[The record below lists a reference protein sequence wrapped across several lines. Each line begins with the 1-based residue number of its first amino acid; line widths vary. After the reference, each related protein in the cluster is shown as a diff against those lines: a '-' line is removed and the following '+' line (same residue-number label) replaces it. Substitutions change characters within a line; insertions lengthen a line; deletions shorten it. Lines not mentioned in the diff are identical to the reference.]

1 MAYNADTMSFD
12 VPDTDCVYIS
22 GLPDSVTEA
31 DLEQHFGSIGI
42 IKQDKKLKKSK
53 VWLYRDKATGALK
66 GDGTVTYEDP
76 FSAASAVSWFHGKI
90 VVQITCKLW
99 CFQDATT
106 VHNMMTKVNHCR
118 INNRSQACRSQVY
131 KIRGWLWQ

>member
-22 GLPDSVTEA
+22 GLPDGITEA

-53 VWLYRDKATGALK
+53 VWLYRDKGTGSLK

-76 FSAASAVSWFHGKI
+76 FSAASAVQWFHGKEFKGKLQQMAFDSTI
-90 VVQITCKLW
+90 QQMLTCAEGHLSS
-99 CFQDATT
+99 CSMQEPPL
-106 VHNMMTKVNHCR
+106 R
-118 INNRSQACRSQVY
+118 
-131 KIRGWLWQ
+131 

>member
-12 VPDTDCVYIS
+12 VPDTDCVYIN

-76 FSAASAVSWFHGKI
+76 FSAASAVQWFHGKEFKGKLWKFRTQLTAI
-90 VVQITCKLW
+90 TVETTCKLC
-99 CFQDATT
+99 CF
-106 VHNMMTKVNHCR
+106 
-118 INNRSQACRSQVY
+118 
-131 KIRGWLWQ
+131 